1 LKETTT
7 AKPVVNGSR
16 SDRAAAGNKGNGDGV
31 TSLPVQSLTAR
42 GKRTRSVLVQAA
54 RDVFEEVG
62 FREARVAQITLRAG
76 AAYGSFYTYFESKED
91 IFREVLKQ
99 VTGEMFE
106 ASAVS
111 GTPTSSPWSRLE
123 AANRRYLQ
131 AYARNARIMGVIEEV
146 APYDSYSQEL
156 LNGMRA
162 LFQAR
167 IEHGVRHQQKEGR
180 LDPDLDPRLVARI
193 LGGMIEQVA
202 RASFIHGE
210 PYDENVVVHTVTT
223 LWSNAIGSLP
233 E

>member
-1 LKETTT
+1 
-7 AKPVVNGSR
+7 
-16 SDRAAAGNKGNGDGV
+16 
-31 TSLPVQSLTAR
+31 
-42 GKRTRSVLVQAA
+42 
-54 RDVFEEVG
+54 
-62 FREARVAQITLRAG
+62 
-76 AAYGSFYTYFESKED
+76 
-91 IFREVLKQ
+91 
-99 VTGEMFE
+99 
-106 ASAVS
+106 
-111 GTPTSSPWSRLE
+111 
-123 AANRRYLQ
+123 LQ

-156 LNGMRA
+156 LKGMRA